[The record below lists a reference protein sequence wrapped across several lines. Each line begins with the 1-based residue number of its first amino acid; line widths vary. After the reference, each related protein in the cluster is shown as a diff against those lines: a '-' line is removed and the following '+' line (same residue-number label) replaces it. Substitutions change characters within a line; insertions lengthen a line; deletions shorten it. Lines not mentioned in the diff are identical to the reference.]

1 MTWKAILKNLEMN
14 RDDMCCEEARVKIV
28 NIFEKAIE
36 KIGTPEHLDKM
47 VDDNFRSFAEPY
59 LKRGTY
65 ASLDDFIKDYNKK
78 NKEALESTVSILSE
92 ENCFS
97 LYDSIERFV
106 EMSNDAKRGF
116 LAELFDYNEVE
127 DVLNDWDKCRK
138 EPTEDKQSKELP
150 PQDLFESNPA
160 SWMDAYIRSR

>member
-1 MTWKAILKNLEMN
+1 MLSSVSK
-14 RDDMCCEEARVKIV
+14 
-28 NIFEKAIE
+28 
-36 KIGTPEHLDKM
+36 
-47 VDDNFRSFAEPY
+47 
-59 LKRGTY
+59 
-65 ASLDDFIKDYNKK
+65 
-78 NKEALESTVSILSE
+78 STVPSP
-92 ENCFS
+92 C
-97 LYDSIERFV
+97 SIERFV

-160 SWMDAYIRSR
+160 SWMDEYIRGR